1 MNKLGLG
8 LALLFVVAGVAI
20 LTVSKRQAPDVAA
33 VADYGK
39 VPDFSLTERSGRAV
53 SLQDLRGK
61 TWIAD
66 FIFTSCAGT
75 CPAMTAEMRRLQD
88 ILPKEIELVSFS
100 VDPGRDTPEVL
111 SRYADKYGAD
121 PQRWLFLTGDA
132 ETLYNVSVK
141 GFKLAL
147 DASQGSE
154 AEPITHS
161 SKFVLVDGSGKILG
175 YYDGIE
181 AADIAR
187 LTQDAK
193 ALL

>member
-1 MNKLGLG
+1 MNKLGIG
-8 LALLFVVAGVAI
+8 FALLFIVAGGAV
-20 LTVSKRQAPDVAA
+20 LTMSIKHAPHTAA
-33 VADYGK
+33 VADYGS
-39 VPDFSLTERSGRAV
+39 VPGFSLTERSGRTV
-53 SLQDLRGK
+53 SLEDLRGK

-75 CPAMTAEMRRLQD
+75 CPVMTAAMRRLQD
-88 ILPKEIELVSFS
+88 VLPPEIELVSFS

-111 SRYADKYGAD
+111 RHYADKFGAD

-132 ETLYNVSVK
+132 RTLYDVSVK

-147 DASQGSE
+147 DASQGSD

-161 SKFVLVDGSGKILG
+161 SRFVLVNAAGKIVG
-175 YYDGIE
+175 YYSGIDT
-181 AADIAR
+181 ADIAR
-187 LTQDAK
+187 LTNDAK